1 MEELK
6 IRIAAPEDA
15 EAIAE
20 IYRPYVEE
28 TAVSFEYTAP
38 SAEEMRSR
46 MLRTLENYPYLVAEL
61 SGRAAGYAYAGAF
74 LPRPAYAWS
83 VELSIYLERG
93 ARRAGLGR
101 ALYGAM
107 EGLLRAMNIQ
117 NLNACIAW
125 LDEEDEYLTHD
136 SVRFH
141 ERRGFKTAAR
151 FDSCGWKFGRWY
163 DMIWM
168 EKHIGPHRPQPGPVI
183 PFSRLRAELPAAFE
197 PGTR

>member
-38 SAEEMRSR
+38 PAEEMRSR

-93 ARRAGLGR
+93 ARRADLWSHAAVSRLSGR
-101 ALYGAM
+101 TVCSA
-107 EGLLRAMNIQ
+107 
-117 NLNACIAW
+117 
-125 LDEEDEYLTHD
+125 
-136 SVRFH
+136 
-141 ERRGFKTAAR
+141 
-151 FDSCGWKFGRWY
+151 
-163 DMIWM
+163 
-168 EKHIGPHRPQPGPVI
+168 
-183 PFSRLRAELPAAFE
+183 FSRAQRTCPVFLIFLHSASFLFRTPDYSFCPLEEFLCR
-197 PGTR
+197 TYTTDRN